1 MERTP
6 MTQLAYGL
14 LLAIWDH
21 TVTAYHPTQVNTPRL
36 NLSPTGRYSNDL
48 PRTDGRLSWPRWLVT
63 YRDGLPAR
71 RQSPIQV
78 L

>member
-48 PRTDGRLSWPRWLVT
+48 PRTDGRLS
-63 YRDGLPAR
+63 
-71 RQSPIQV
+71 
-78 L
+78 